1 MQISNQIILPP
12 ISFQEYISKITSDI
26 AFAKKLLKNYDK
38 DFLGKKCL
46 DYLSNAES
54 WLSITLDS
62 INHYDKMLKNME
74 EQMSKTMFKQLT
86 KKGFDM
92 HKAMQDR
99 NFQDWEKELKEDC
112 NSPKREK
119 SDTDIAPPSAKGS
132 DQYMKNDTPFNVK
145 LGDDEIRD
153 KWRGETI
160 GSNSNETL
168 EQPITK
174 HLQGAQELEPNIL
187 EQWKKILEARLKNE
201 RKR

>member
-54 WLSITLDS
+54 WLNITLDS

-99 NFQDWEKELKEDC
+99 KFQDWEKELKEDC

-119 SDTDIAPPSAKGS
+119 SDAYIAPPSAKGY

-153 KWRGETI
+153 KWKGETI
-160 GSNSNETL
+160 GSDSNETID
-168 EQPITK
+168 QPIRK
-174 HLQGAQELEPNIL
+174 YPQSAQELEPNIL
-187 EQWKKILEARLKNE
+187 EQWKIMLEERLKNE

>member
-54 WLSITLDS
+54 WLNITLDS

-99 NFQDWEKELKEDC
+99 KFQDWEKELKEDC
-112 NSPKREK
+112 HSPKHEK
-119 SDTDIAPPSAKGS
+119 SDADIAPPSAKGY
-132 DQYMKNDTPFNVK
+132 DQYMKNDIPFNVK

-153 KWRGETI
+153 KWKGETI
-160 GSNSNETL
+160 GNNSNEAID
-168 EQPITK
+168 QSIRKYP
-174 HLQGAQELEPNIL
+174 QSAQELEPNIL
-187 EQWKKILEARLKNE
+187 EQWKIMLEERLKNE

>member
-54 WLSITLDS
+54 WLNITLDS

-92 HKAMQDR
+92 HKAKQDR
-99 NFQDWEKELKEDC
+99 KFQDWEKELKED
-112 NSPKREK
+112 
-119 SDTDIAPPSAKGS
+119 
-132 DQYMKNDTPFNVK
+132 
-145 LGDDEIRD
+145 
-153 KWRGETI
+153 
-160 GSNSNETL
+160 
-168 EQPITK
+168 
-174 HLQGAQELEPNIL
+174 
-187 EQWKKILEARLKNE
+187 
-201 RKR
+201 